1 VRRKVTRGAI
11 LAESIAYSPLGK
23 FHVGKGDKMRNQNGQ
38 TFIRLTAVCA
48 LVALCAVSGAAQR
61 RYRPRPYTKAQV
73 DEVIRRVENRTDSF
87 VRLFDNSLD
96 NSRLDGTRREDRLNE
111 RARALEQATNDL
123 RRRFDRTESYYDTRP
138 EVNRCLNLATE
149 IDKVVRRRRLGGN
162 TEEQWRMVRVELNA
176 LADVYGLA
184 RLR

>member
-11 LAESIAYSPLGK
+11 LAESMAYSPLGK
-23 FHVGKGDKMRNQNGQ
+23 FHVEKGDKMRNQYGRI
-38 TFIRLTAVCA
+38 FITLTSVFA

-96 NSRLDGTRREDRLNE
+96 HSRLDGTRREDRLNE
-111 RARALEQATNDL
+111 RARALEQATNEL

-149 IDKVVRRRRLGGN
+149 IDKVMRRRMGGN
-162 TEEQWRMVRVELNA
+162 TEEQWRMVRAELNA